1 VYELYGVVIHEGNS
15 TNSGHYF
22 SYCKNMINNR
32 WYECND
38 EHIGAMT
45 NESQVL
51 NKEAYL
57 LFYQKRAKLTDLA
70 PEKETVGK

>member
-1 VYELYGVVIHEGNS
+1 
-15 TNSGHYF
+15 
-22 SYCKNMINNR
+22 
-32 WYECND
+32 
-38 EHIGAMT
+38 MT

-70 PEKETVGK
+70 PGKETVGK